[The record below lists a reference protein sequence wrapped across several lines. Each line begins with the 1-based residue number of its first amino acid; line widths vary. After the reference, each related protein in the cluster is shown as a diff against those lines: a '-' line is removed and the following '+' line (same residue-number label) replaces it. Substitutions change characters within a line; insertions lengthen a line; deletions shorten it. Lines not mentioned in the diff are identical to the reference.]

1 MAGHTVA
8 IHFVRSAVR
17 AVERRGIDV
26 RPALAKAGIARSLI
40 DYDRARITVEQA
52 STMIRDLWRL
62 TGDEM
67 FGISP
72 RPLPLGT
79 FRMMA
84 LGMIHQ
90 PDLAA
95 VLDRCCEFSQ
105 VVPGMP
111 DLRTRLGPG
120 TCRIEADVEK
130 FGCCETIIT
139 DTVLFVLHR
148 FAGWLA
154 NSRVRLRLVELPQP
168 EPPYVQDYDLV
179 YDAPVRFGAGCAA
192 ITIDRDVLPAP
203 IVRDEDDLLRFL
215 GDAPADLLARREYD
229 SSIVDQVRRILS
241 FGLRGH
247 SPSAVSSREVA
258 ARLSLSL
265 QHVRRLLREEGTSIS
280 QLREDVLRDAAIAS
294 LVRGEESIAAL
305 SERLGFSEPSAFR
318 RAFRRWTGS
327 PPGSYRPG
335 GTESA
340 LARKAQQ
347 RTESGEVDTDGVEQA
362 G

>member
-17 AVERRGIDV
+17 AVEKQGLDV

-52 STMIRDLWRL
+52 SAMVRGLWRL

-67 FGISP
+67 FGLSP
-72 RPLPLGT
+72 CPMPLGT

-90 PDLAA
+90 PDLGA
-95 VLDRCCEFSQ
+95 VLDRCCEFSRI
-105 VVPGMP
+105 VPGMP

-120 TCRIEADVEK
+120 TCRIEADVESYRW
-130 FGCCETIIT
+130 ETIII
-139 DTVLFVLHR
+139 DTILFMLHR

-154 NSRVRLRLVELPQP
+154 NTRVRLRLVELPQP
-168 EPPYVQDYDLV
+168 EPSYLQDYDLV
-179 YDAPVRFGAGCAA
+179 YGAPVRFAAGGAA
-192 ITIDRDVLPAP
+192 ITIDREVLPAP
-203 IVRDEDDLLRFL
+203 VVRDEDDLLRFL
-215 GDAPADLLARREYD
+215 GAAPADILARREYD
-229 SSIVDQVRRILS
+229 SSVVDQVRRILS

-247 SPSAVSSREVA
+247 APSAVTSREVA

-280 QLREDVLRDAAIAS
+280 RIREEVLRDAAIAS
-294 LVRGEESIAAL
+294 LVRGEEPIAVL

-335 GTESA
+335 GTEGGSA
-340 LARKAQQ
+340 GKSQQ
-347 RTESGEVDTDGVEQA
+347 RAEPGEVDPGGVEQA